1 MTYDELVT
9 NIRNYT
15 EVDSNVLTS
24 SVINTFITLAE
35 NRIMREVDLD
45 VFKEYVTGNFTT
57 SNAFLEMPS
66 DFLFARYVQIIDGNN
81 DRTYLEPREMT
92 FINEYIPD
100 RTTTGTPKYYA
111 MFDQNTMIVAPAPSS
126 AINVELGYFRR
137 ATQLS
142 SGNSPT
148 WLSTNAPEVLLYAC
162 LVEAYSYLKGP
173 ADLLAYFE
181 NSYKRAVQGLGIE
194 QQGRSRRDEFR
205 DGMIRIKLK
214 SESPGP

>member
-1 MTYDELVT
+1 MNYSELVA

-15 EVDSNVLTS
+15 EVDSNVLS
-24 SVINTFITLAE
+24 DSVINTFITLSE
-35 NRIMREVDLD
+35 NRVMREIDLD

-57 SNAFLEMPS
+57 SNSFLELPT
-66 DFLFARYVQIIDGNN
+66 DFLFARYVQIIAANN
-81 DRTYLEPREMT
+81 TRTYLEPRDMT

-100 RTTTGTPKYYA
+100 RTSTGTPKYYA
-111 MFDQNTMIVAPAPSS
+111 MFDQNTMLVAPSPSTNL
-126 AINVELGYFRR
+126 NVELGYFRR
-137 ATQLS
+137 VAQLS
-142 SGNSPT
+142 SANTST

-173 ADLLAYFE
+173 ADLLGYFE
-181 NSYKRAVQGLGIE
+181 NSYKRAIQGLGIE
-194 QQGRSRRDEFR
+194 QQGRTRRDEFR

>member
-1 MTYDELVT
+1 MNYSDLVT

-15 EVDSNVLTS
+15 EVDSNVLS
-24 SVINTFITLAE
+24 ESVINTFITMAE
-35 NRIMREVDLD
+35 NRVMREVDLD
-45 VFKEYVTGNFTT
+45 VFKEYVVGNFTS
-57 SNAFLEMPS
+57 SNAFLELPT
-66 DFLFARYVQIIDGNN
+66 DFLFARYVQIIAANN
-81 DRTYLEPREMT
+81 TRTYLEPREMT

-100 RTTTGTPKYYA
+100 RTSTGTPKYYA
-111 MFDQNTMIVAPAPSS
+111 MFDQNTMLVAPTPSS
-126 AINVELGYFRR
+126 NVNVELGYFRR
-137 ATQLS
+137 VAQLS
-142 SGNSPT
+142 SANTTT

-173 ADLLAYFE
+173 DNLLGYFE

-205 DGMIRIKLK
+205 DGEIRIKLK